1 MDLGLQGKKA
11 LVTAA
16 SSGLGLATAIELVK
30 EGADVFICGRSTERL
45 AAALELLEGQAAA
58 GVTVLGRSTDV
69 SDPAEVAALVNEAA
83 TSLDGL
89 DILVTNAGGPPGGTI
104 ASTDIAS
111 WEKGIDITLMSAVHL
126 VKQALPYLEKS
137 DAPSILTIT
146 SISVKQPVANLML
159 SNVIRPAVIGL
170 TKALAQEYGPVGIR
184 ANSILPGWT
193 QTERVDYLLG
203 YRAEQNDSTPEEE
216 AAKIGGALPLRRI
229 GQPEEFGRVA
239 AFLVSPAASYVTGA
253 MLQVDGGAYSG
264 LM

>member
-159 SNVIRPAVIGL
+159 SNVIRPAVIG
-170 TKALAQEYGPVGIR
+170 
-184 ANSILPGWT
+184 
-193 QTERVDYLLG
+193 
-203 YRAEQNDSTPEEE
+203 
-216 AAKIGGALPLRRI
+216 
-229 GQPEEFGRVA
+229 
-239 AFLVSPAASYVTGA
+239 
-253 MLQVDGGAYSG
+253 
-264 LM
+264 